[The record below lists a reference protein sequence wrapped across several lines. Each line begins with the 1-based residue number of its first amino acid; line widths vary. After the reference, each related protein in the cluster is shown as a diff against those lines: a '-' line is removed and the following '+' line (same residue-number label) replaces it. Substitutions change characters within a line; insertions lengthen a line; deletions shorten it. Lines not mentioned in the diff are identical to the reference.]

1 MGIQILH
8 NVEAGKIKIREAGE
22 RQREAFGPRVKLAEF
37 VAGGY
42 AKAESEPSNPRITR
56 RPSMR

>member
-22 RQREAFGPRVKLAEF
+22 CQREAGLAP
-37 VAGGY
+37 G
-42 AKAESEPSNPRITR
+42 
-56 RPSMR
+56 